1 MRKGSTKDYSK
12 NWAKAFGSKKA
23 KAKTV
28 KRTTAKSS
36 AADAVKKGPK
46 SKKKK

>member
-12 NWAKAFGSKKA
+12 NWAAAFSKK
-23 KAKTV
+23 KAQTKTV
-28 KRTTAKSS
+28 KKSAAKSS
-36 AADAVKKGPK
+36 AADAVTRDAK